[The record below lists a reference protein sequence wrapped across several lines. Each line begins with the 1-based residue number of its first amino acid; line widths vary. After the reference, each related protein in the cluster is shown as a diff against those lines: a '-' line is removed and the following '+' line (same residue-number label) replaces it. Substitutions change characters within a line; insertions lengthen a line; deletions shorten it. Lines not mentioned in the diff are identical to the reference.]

1 VAVHEIAG
9 ARPGAPTGLHLS
21 GASGPGLEFYSWYFF
36 RASGLLL
43 VVLALGHFAI
53 MHVFNSILDVDYHF
67 AARRLAL
74 PAWRVYDWLLLVLAL
89 LHGFNGL
96 RVVVNEHAR
105 PAALRR
111 ALHWLVVVALVGF
124 TALGTYVLAAFRG
137 PAM

>member
-1 VAVHEIAG
+1 VAVRSLTGTPAG
-9 ARPGAPTGLHLS
+9 PSQGRGAAAR
-21 GASGPGLEFYSWYFF
+21 EFYSWYFF
-36 RASGLLL
+36 RVSGLLL

-74 PAWRVYDWLLLVLAL
+74 PAWRVYDWLLLTLAL

-111 ALHWLVVVALVGF
+111 ALHWAGAAALVVFL
-124 TALGTYVLAAFRG
+124 ALGTYVLVAFTSTTT
-137 PAM
+137 